1 MSRSEKLE
9 CLQSWPTVSPFENI
23 WHIIKQHIQCSG
35 TALKGNGLKISFI
48 YPHRDLELPYRLVM
62 FFFHSLIF
70 SLVWAFSN
78 LLFILIK
85 ITSSYR
91 IDFMS
96 GCVEDHQRKNK
107 NRKHSAQISDHS
119 FTLCNDSLIKLL
131 FLLQPNQVDNLLHM
145 SGLI

>member
-96 GCVEDHQRKNK
+96 GLRRRPSKKKQKQKTVHRSLTI
-107 NRKHSAQISDHS
+107 HSP
-119 FTLCNDSLIKLL
+119 FVMTLWLNSCFFSSQTKWII
-131 FLLQPNQVDNLLHM
+131 FYTWVA
-145 SGLI
+145 